1 MERSPGSRRRLWRR
15 LAIAAMILGGAL
27 ISTMAPST
35 LFGIAAEPAAEADD
49 GQASG
54 RVLRIGI
61 EGDIINPASAEYII
75 SAIDRANVEH
85 AACLVLEL
93 DTPGGLMTSTRAI
106 VRKIL
111 ASSVPIVT
119 FVSPAGA
126 QAGSAGVFITLA
138 SHVAAMA
145 PSTNIGAAH
154 PVGLTGAEAPNPA
167 EEEAEGKALEKA
179 TGVMEEKTT
188 NDARAWAASLAS
200 MRGRNV
206 EWAEKAVVESATA
219 TAEEAVELRVVDLM
233 AAGLPELLKQIDG
246 RTVKLASG
254 EAQLRTAG
262 ASVTD
267 FPENFRLRLLTAIAH
282 PNIAYILLMLGFY
295 GLLFEI
301 THPGVG
307 ISGVA
312 GAISLILAFFALAVL
327 PTNFAGVAL
336 IVLGIALF
344 IAEIKITSYGLLTLG
359 GLAALI
365 AGSLLLFETPHD
377 FMRVSLP
384 LILAFSLATLA
395 VALFLGGISARLQR
409 RRAATGAEGMTGEHA
424 AVVSWE
430 GSAGK
435 VFVHGERWDAR
446 GPAGLAVGDEVVV
459 KGVAG
464 MTLEVERK
472 ASR

>member
-1 MERSPGSRRRLWRR
+1 ML
-15 LAIAAMILGGAL
+15 ILGGAAL
-27 ISTMAPST
+27 SAAAAPAT
-35 LFGIAAEPAAEADD
+35 LSEPAS
-49 GQASG
+49 GQAAG
-54 RVLRIGI
+54 RALRIGI

-85 AACLVLEL
+85 AACLILEL
-93 DTPGGLMTSTRAI
+93 DTPGGLLTSTRAI

-111 ASSVPIVT
+111 ASSVPVVT

-126 QAGSAGVFITLA
+126 RAGSAGVFITLA

-154 PVGLTGAEAPNPA
+154 PVGLAGDAPPDPA
-167 EEEAEGKALEKA
+167 EEGAEGDALQKVKGA
-179 TGVMEEKTT
+179 MEEKTT

-206 EWAEKAVVESATA
+206 EWAEKAVVESASA

-233 AAGLPELLKQIDG
+233 AAGVPELLKEIDG

-254 EAQLRTAG
+254 EETIRTAG
-262 ASVTD
+262 VAVVD
-267 FPENFRLRLLTAIAH
+267 FPETFRLRLLTAIAH

-301 THPGVG
+301 THPGIG

-344 IAEIKITSYGLLTLG
+344 IAEIKVTSYGLLTLG

-365 AGSLLLFETPHD
+365 SGSLLLFHTPHD

-395 VALFLGGISARLQR
+395 IALFLGGISARLQR
-409 RRAATGAEGMTGEHA
+409 RRAATGAEGMTGERA

-430 GSAGK
+430 GSNGK

-446 GPAGLAVGDEVVV
+446 GPSGLAAGDEVVV
-459 KGVAG
+459 KGVQG
-464 MTLEVERK
+464 MTLEVER
-472 ASR
+472 SEPR

>member
-1 MERSPGSRRRLWRR
+1 ML
-15 LAIAAMILGGAL
+15 ILGGAAL
-27 ISTMAPST
+27 SAAAAPAP
-35 LFGIAAEPAAEADD
+35 LPEPAS
-49 GQASG
+49 GQAAG
-54 RVLRIGI
+54 RALRIGI

-85 AACLVLEL
+85 AACLILEL
-93 DTPGGLMTSTRAI
+93 DTPGGLLTSTRAI

-111 ASSVPIVT
+111 ASSVPVVT

-126 QAGSAGVFITLA
+126 RAGSAGVFITLA

-154 PVGLTGAEAPNPA
+154 PVGLADDAPPDPA
-167 EEEAEGKALEKA
+167 EEGAEGDTLQKVKGA
-179 TGVMEEKTT
+179 MEEKTT

-206 EWAEKAVVESATA
+206 EWAEKAVVESASA

-233 AAGLPELLKQIDG
+233 AAGVPELLKEIDG

-254 EAQLRTAG
+254 EETIRTAG
-262 ASVTD
+262 VAVVD
-267 FPENFRLRLLTAIAH
+267 FPETFRLRLLTAIAH

-301 THPGVG
+301 THPGIG

-344 IAEIKITSYGLLTLG
+344 IAEIKVTSYGLLTLG

-365 AGSLLLFETPHD
+365 SGSLLLFHTPHD

-395 VALFLGGISARLQR
+395 IALFLGGISARLQR
-409 RRAATGAEGMTGEHA
+409 RRAATGAEGMTGERA

-430 GSAGK
+430 GSNGK

-446 GPAGLAVGDEVVV
+446 GPSGLAAGDEVVV
-459 KGVAG
+459 KGIEG
-464 MTLEVERK
+464 MTLEVER
-472 ASR
+472 SEPR